1 MIISKCLRA
10 DEVIQTRLRSDA
22 EKIAGLIDL
31 QSVPCVMD
39 RLGITSRA
47 D

>member
-1 MIISKCLRA
+1 MIISRCLPA
-10 DEVIQTRLRSDA
+10 DEVIQTRRHSDA

-31 QSVPCVMD
+31 QSVPCVIG
-39 RLGITSRA
+39 RLRISSRA